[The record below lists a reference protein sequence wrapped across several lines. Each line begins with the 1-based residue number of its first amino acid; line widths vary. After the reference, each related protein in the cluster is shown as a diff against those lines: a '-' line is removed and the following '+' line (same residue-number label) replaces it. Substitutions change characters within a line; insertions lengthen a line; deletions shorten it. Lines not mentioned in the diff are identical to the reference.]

1 MAKPSLYIAVHQGQN
16 QPAGND
22 RRDLARDVDADRV
35 HQQEILVV
43 LSQAHLVDDAP
54 AHRERGNACRADHRV
69 DFFALGQEQIQ
80 QLGKENAAGGVK
92 NKRDQTQRQDQQCV
106 RPDEFVGGHLA
117 RHGQAQHN
125 RDKVRQYVLRGL
137 RQGVQHAALAQ
148 QVAEHEKTDQ
158 RHAGGGYQ
166 PGQHSDHNRE
176 QNFGG
181 FADIA
186 LLIWHPDQPLF
197 FRCAQADDWR
207 LHDGHKRHV
216 AVRRD
221 HDGTQVFAAQCVR
234 HEDSRRTVCRTDDG
248 DGGRVGQVKEQP
260 RQHKCDKNAELRRR
274 TEQHE
279 PRLFQQR
286 AKVDHR
292 ADADE
297 KQQREQLVGHTGVKK
312 RVDRANGF
320 ALCDGTG
327 QRQVDEDGT
336 EAHGQQQARLHLFG
350 DGKVDQQATD
360 DPHDHHLPGEVAE
373 VCEQPGKGLEKLHT
387 GPSRILGGREQKR
400 DPCRRKSL
408 RQKSQ
413 CFSMP
418 RGQSPW

>member
-1 MAKPSLYIAVHQGQN
+1 M
-16 QPAGND
+16 
-22 RRDLARDVDADRV
+22 
-35 HQQEILVV
+35 
-43 LSQAHLVDDAP
+43 VDDTA
-54 AHRERGNACRADHRV
+54 AHGERGNARRADHRV
-69 DFFALGQEQIQ
+69 DLLALGQEQIQ
-80 QLGKENAAGGVK
+80 QLSKENAARCVK
-92 NKRDQTQRQDQQCV
+92 NKRHKAQCQNQQR
-106 RPDEFVGGHLA
+106 VGLHKLVCGHLPGY
-117 RHGQAQHN
+117 GQAQHD
-125 RDKVRQYVLRGL
+125 RDKICQHVLCRL
-137 RQGVQHAALAQ
+137 RQGVQHAALPE

-158 RHAGGGYQ
+158 RYAGGGYQ

-197 FRCAQADDWR
+197 FRCAQADDRR
-207 LHDGHKRHV
+207 LHDGDQRHI
-216 AVRRD
+216 AVGRH
-221 HDGTQVFAAQCVR
+221 HDSTQILAAQRVGNENC
-234 HEDSRRTVCRTDDG
+234 RRTVCRTDDG
-248 DGGRVGQVKEQP
+248 DGGRVGQVEEQP
-260 RQHKCDKNAELRRR
+260 GQHQRDKDAQLRRR

-292 ADADE
+292 ADADKE
-297 KQQREQLVGHTGVKK
+297 QQREQLVGHTGVKK

-350 DGKVDQQATD
+350 DGKVDQQAAD

-387 GPSRILGGREQKR
+387 GPSRIVGGREQKR

>member
-1 MAKPSLYIAVHQGQN
+1 M
-16 QPAGND
+16 
-22 RRDLARDVDADRV
+22 
-35 HQQEILVV
+35 
-43 LSQAHLVDDAP
+43 
-54 AHRERGNACRADHRV
+54 CR
-69 DFFALGQEQIQ
+69 
-80 QLGKENAAGGVK
+80 
-92 NKRDQTQRQDQQCV
+92 
-106 RPDEFVGGHLA
+106 
-117 RHGQAQHN
+117 
-125 RDKVRQYVLRGL
+125 L
-137 RQGVQHAALAQ
+137 RQGVQHAALPE
-148 QVAEHEKTDQ
+148 QVAEHEEADQ

-166 PGQHSDHNRE
+166 SGQHSDHNRE
-176 QNFGG
+176 QNFGD

-186 LLIWHPDQPLF
+186 LLVRHPDQSLF
-197 FRCAQADDWR
+197 FRCAQADDRR

-234 HEDSRRTVCRTDDG
+234 HEDSRRAVRRADDR
-248 DGGRVGQVKEQP
+248 DGGCVRQVEEQP
-260 RQHKCDKNAELRRR
+260 GQHQRDKDAQLRRR

-292 ADADE
+292 ADADKE
-297 KQQREQLVGHTGVKK
+297 QQREQLVGHTGVKK

-336 EAHGQQQARLHLFG
+336 EAHGQQQAWLHLFG
-350 DGKVDQQATD
+350 DGKVDQQAAD

-387 GPSRILGGREQKR
+387 GPSRILGGREQKKR
-400 DPCRRKSL
+400 PLPQKKSAAKVSVFQYAPGPKPVVTKRYNARRRAPYSL
-408 RQKSQ
+408 L
-413 CFSMP
+413 P
-418 RGQSPW
+418 

>member
-1 MAKPSLYIAVHQGQN
+1 MTSLYAAAHKGQD
-16 QPAGND
+16 QAAGND
-22 RRDLARDVDADRV
+22 RRDLARDVDTDRV

-54 AHRERGNACRADHRV
+54 AHRERRNACRADHRV

-80 QLGKENAAGGVK
+80 QLGEENAAGGVK

-106 RPDEFVGGHLA
+106 GPDEFVGGHLA

-137 RQGVQHAALAQ
+137 GQGVQHAALAQ
-148 QVAEHEKTDQ
+148 QVAEHEEADQ
-158 RHAGGGYQ
+158 RHTGGRDK

-181 FADIA
+181 FADAA
-186 LLIWHPDQPLF
+186 LLVRHPNQPLF
-197 FRCAQADDWR
+197 FGRAQADDRR

-221 HDGTQVFAAQCVR
+221 HDGTQVFAAQGVR
-234 HEDSRRTVCRTDDG
+234 HEDSRRAVRRADDR
-248 DGGRVGQVKEQP
+248 DGRRVGQVKEQP
-260 RQHKCDKNAELRRR
+260 RQHECDKNAELRRR

-286 AKVDHR
+286 AEVDHG

-297 KQQREQLVGHTGVKK
+297 KQQREQLIRHTGVKK
-312 RVDRANGF
+312 RA
-320 ALCDGTG
+320 DGADGSPLRDGPG
-327 QRQVDEDGT
+327 QRQIDKDRA
-336 EAHGQQQARLHLFG
+336 EAHRQQETRLHLFG
-350 DGKVDQQATD
+350 DGQINQQAAD
-360 DPHDHHLPGEVAE
+360 DPHDHHLPCEIAE
-373 VCEQPGKGLEKLHT
+373 VGEQPGEGLQKLHV
-387 GPSRILGGREQKR
+387 
-400 DPCRRKSL
+400 
-408 RQKSQ
+408 
-413 CFSMP
+413 
-418 RGQSPW
+418 